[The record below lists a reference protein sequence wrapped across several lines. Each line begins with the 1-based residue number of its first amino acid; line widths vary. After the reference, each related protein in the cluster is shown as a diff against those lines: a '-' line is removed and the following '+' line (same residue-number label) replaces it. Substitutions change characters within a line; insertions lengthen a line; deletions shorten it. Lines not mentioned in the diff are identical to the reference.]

1 MTDSFLFSRLDSIE
15 KRFQEVDLLLKFAEE
30 NQENDKVYPT
40 FCRAAHII
48 LVAHFEGAIKE
59 ICKDIIDDIN
69 YNNSFDTVPAKVFA
83 TYCEYFLVRE
93 NNNQFSSKG
102 ISTLRE
108 KLIAA
113 FGNSRANLKVEP
125 FISTEGRN
133 LAPAIIENIL
143 QKFGLKYFFKSLENS
158 DLEVVFED
166 SKTEIEELKI
176 LLKNHIIENIIQY
189 PYTVQKSI
197 YSPDENIIENV
208 KNKKFKTLWEEF
220 IDDVLKERH
229 SIVHGQTLDNPYN
242 HENLHKAK
250 SKIEILIY
258 VFIINLALISNPTQ

>member
-133 LAPAIIENIL
+133 LAPAIIENI
-143 QKFGLKYFFKSLENS
+143 F
-158 DLEVVFED
+158 
-166 SKTEIEELKI
+166 
-176 LLKNHIIENIIQY
+176 
-189 PYTVQKSI
+189 
-197 YSPDENIIENV
+197 
-208 KNKKFKTLWEEF
+208 
-220 IDDVLKERH
+220 
-229 SIVHGQTLDNPYN
+229 
-242 HENLHKAK
+242 
-250 SKIEILIY
+250 
-258 VFIINLALISNPTQ
+258 